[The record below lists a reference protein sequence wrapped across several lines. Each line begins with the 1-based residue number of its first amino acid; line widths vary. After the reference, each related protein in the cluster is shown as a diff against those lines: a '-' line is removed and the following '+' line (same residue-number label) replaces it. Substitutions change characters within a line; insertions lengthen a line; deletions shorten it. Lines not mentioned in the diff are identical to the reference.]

1 MNFFKIIIISVFF
14 MLLSKVSMAD
24 SHDNKQDIIEK
35 AKEINK
41 KIKEKQAN
49 SQSNISSE
57 INDEEPLPLNDPF
70 AGDSSLTGGNTILSS
85 NPEEAQN
92 EMSLYKFKLVGIMT
106 SENDEG
112 FVSLINSSG
121 NIITLAK
128 FEELSP
134 GVKLVGLNNR
144 EAVFEKNENSLLVI
158 NFNNKITERT
168 K

>member
-1 MNFFKIIIISVFF
+1 
-14 MLLSKVSMAD
+14 MAD

-70 AGDSSLTGGNTILSS
+70 AGDSSLTGGNTIVSS

-106 SENDEG
+106 SANDDG
-112 FVSLINSSG
+112 LVSLINSSG

>member
-106 SENDEG
+106 SANDDG

-121 NIITLAK
+121 NIITLAR

>member
-106 SENDEG
+106 SANDDG

-121 NIITLAK
+121 NIITLAR

-144 EAVFEKNENSLLVI
+144 EAVFEKNVNSLLVI

>member
-1 MNFFKIIIISVFF
+1 

-92 EMSLYKFKLVGIMT
+92 QMSLYKFKLVGIMT
-106 SENDEG
+106 SANDDG

>member
-106 SENDEG
+106 SANDDG

-121 NIITLAK
+121 NIITLAM

-144 EAVFEKNENSLLVI
+144 EAVFEKNENSHLVI
-158 NFNNKITERT
+158 NFNNKITERN

>member
-1 MNFFKIIIISVFF
+1 
-14 MLLSKVSMAD
+14 MAD

-106 SENDEG
+106 SANDDG

>member
-1 MNFFKIIIISVFF
+1 

-106 SENDEG
+106 AENDDG

>member
-1 MNFFKIIIISVFF
+1 

-106 SENDEG
+106 SENDDG

-144 EAVFEKNENSLLVI
+144 EAVFEKNEKSLLVI

>member
-1 MNFFKIIIISVFF
+1 

-106 SENDEG
+106 SANDDG

-134 GVKLVGLNNR
+134 GVKLVGFNNR

>member
-14 MLLSKVSMAD
+14 ILLSKVSMAD
-24 SHDNKQDIIEK
+24 SHDKEQNIIEK

-49 SQSNISSE
+49 SQRNISSE

-70 AGDSSLTGGNTILSS
+70 AGDSSLSGATLIANSS
-85 NPEEAQN
+85 EEAAN

-106 SENDEG
+106 SGNDDG

-121 NIITLAK
+121 DVTTLSL

-134 GVKLVGLNNR
+134 GVKFIGVTND
-144 EAVFEKNENSLLVI
+144 EAVFEKNGNSFLVI
-158 NFNNKITERT
+158 NFKNQITEST

>member
-1 MNFFKIIIISVFF
+1 

-24 SHDNKQDIIEK
+24 SHDNEQNIIDK

-70 AGDSSLTGGNTILSS
+70 AGDSSLTGGNTIVSS

-106 SENDEG
+106 SANDDG

>member
-14 MLLSKVSMAD
+14 MLLAKVSMAD

-57 INDEEPLPLNDPF
+57 IKDEEPLPLNDPF

-106 SENDEG
+106 SANDDG

>member
-1 MNFFKIIIISVFF
+1 MNFFKIIIISLFF
-14 MLLSKVSMAD
+14 ILLSKVSMAD
-24 SHDNKQDIIEK
+24 SHDKEQNIIEK

-41 KIKEKQAN
+41 KIKENQAN
-49 SQSNISSE
+49 SQNNISSE

-70 AGDSSLTGGNTILSS
+70 VGDSSLSGSTLIINSS
-85 NPEEAQN
+85 EEAKN

-106 SENDEG
+106 SGDDDG

-121 NIITLAK
+121 DVTTLSL

-134 GVKLVGLNNR
+134 GVKFIGVTND
-144 EAVFEKNENSLLVI
+144 EAVFEKNGDSFLVI
-158 NFNNKITERT
+158 NFKNQITESI

>member
-1 MNFFKIIIISVFF
+1 

-57 INDEEPLPLNDPF
+57 IKDEEPLPLNDPF

-106 SENDEG
+106 SANDDG

>member
-1 MNFFKIIIISVFF
+1 MIIE
-14 MLLSKVSMAD
+14 
-24 SHDNKQDIIEK
+24 QDIIEK

-57 INDEEPLPLNDPF
+57 IKDEEPLPLNDPF

-106 SENDEG
+106 SANDDG

>member
-1 MNFFKIIIISVFF
+1 MIIE
-14 MLLSKVSMAD
+14 
-24 SHDNKQDIIEK
+24 QDIIEK

-106 SENDEG
+106 SANDDG

>member
-24 SHDNKQDIIEK
+24 SHDKEQNIIEK

-49 SQSNISSE
+49 SQKNISLE

-70 AGDSSLTGGNTILSS
+70 VGDSSLSGGNSIIANSS
-85 NPEEAQN
+85 EEAKN

-106 SENDEG
+106 SEDDG

-121 NIITLAK
+121 NVINLSM

-134 GVKLVGLNNR
+134 GVKLVALNNR

-158 NFNNKITERT
+158 NFKNQITERT

>member
-57 INDEEPLPLNDPF
+57 INNEEPLPLNDPF

-106 SENDEG
+106 SENDDG

>member
-1 MNFFKIIIISVFF
+1 

-92 EMSLYKFKLVGIMT
+92 EMSLYKFKLVGIM
-106 SENDEG
+106 SSANDDG

>member
-1 MNFFKIIIISVFF
+1 MNFFKIIIISLFF
-14 MLLSKVSMAD
+14 ILLSKVSMAD
-24 SHDNKQDIIEK
+24 SHDKEQNIIEK

-49 SQSNISSE
+49 SQKNISSE

-70 AGDSSLTGGNTILSS
+70 VGDSSLSDGNTIIANNS
-85 NPEEAQN
+85 EEAQN

-106 SENDEG
+106 SEDDG

-121 NIITLAK
+121 NVITLRM

-134 GVKLVGLNNR
+134 GVKLVALNNR
-144 EAVFEKNENSLLVI
+144 EAVFEKNENSLMVI
-158 NFNNKITERT
+158 NFKNQITEST

>member
-14 MLLSKVSMAD
+14 MLLSKFSMAD

-106 SENDEG
+106 SENDDG